1 MIFAAYPG
9 TFYYD
14 FAYKNGLAD
23 PFDFEQLEALNYYDS
38 VAINLSNVSDADLIK
53 YQDEAYEHFDKLKG
67 II

>member
-23 PFDFEQLEALNYYDS
+23 PFDFQQLEALNYYDS
-38 VAINLSNVSDADLIK
+38 VAINLSKVSDEDLIR
-53 YQDEAYEHFDKLKG
+53 YQDEAYEHFDKLRR
-67 II
+67 IT